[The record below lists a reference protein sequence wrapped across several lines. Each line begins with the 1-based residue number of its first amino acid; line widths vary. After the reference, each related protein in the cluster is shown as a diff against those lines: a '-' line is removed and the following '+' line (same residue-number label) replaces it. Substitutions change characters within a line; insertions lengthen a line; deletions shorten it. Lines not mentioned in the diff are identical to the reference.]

1 MLLSAGC
8 AVGPNYKRPSTDVP
22 GMYRGATPQEAAQP
36 AASQS
41 FGDQK
46 WWEVFQDKQ
55 LQDLIHTAL
64 QQNYDVRI
72 AATRILEARAQLGIT
87 RADQLPTISGG
98 ALAVNER
105 NPKTKLFRQ
114 YETSANQLD
123 LSLAWELDFWG
134 KYRRATEAARANLLA
149 TEWAHEA
156 VVSTL
161 VSDVATAYFQ
171 LRSLDLQL
179 EISRRTLALRQDSLQ
194 LTQTL
199 ANGGATSMLDVRQ
212 AEQLVDTAAE
222 TIPDLERRIEQQE
235 NFLSTLLGNNP
246 GPIARGMKLTE
257 QPHAP
262 DVPAGLP
269 SSLLERR
276 PDIREAEAQ
285 LIAANAQIGV
295 AKAAYFPQINLTAD
309 AGYQSS
315 ALTSLF
321 TGPAGLWSF
330 GGSMVQPIF
339 TGGRIRSNVRFTE
352 ARQQEALLTY
362 QQTIQQAFRGVS
374 DSLVEYHKD
383 REFREYQQQLALS
396 AQDAA
401 QLSEMRYRGGAASY
415 LEVLT
420 NETNYF
426 DAQLGLAQAQLNELA
441 GLVRIYRNLGGAGSE
456 PAIYRLGGYAKSRTD
471 RAPSL
476 FRSQLPPPATAN
488 RLVAKRRL
496 RARAVG
502 SLSNG
507 LNFGSPQF
515 HWYCGRFTALRH
527 LPNWSFAMPS
537 SQKLDTHHKAL
548 TLN

>member
-1 MLLSAGC
+1 
-8 AVGPNYKRPSTDVP
+8 VP
-22 GMYRGATPQEAAQP
+22 PEAQQP
-36 AASQS
+36 AAESL
-41 FGDQK
+41 GDQK

-72 AATRILEARAQLGIT
+72 AATRILEARAQVGIA

-98 ALAVNER
+98 AQAVNER
-105 NPKTKLFRQ
+105 NPRVKLYPQ
-114 YETSANQLD
+114 YETSANQVD

-134 KYRRATEAARANLLA
+134 KYRRATESARANLLA
-149 TEWAHEA
+149 TEWARKE
-156 VVSTL
+156 VIDTL
-161 VSDVATAYFQ
+161 VSDVAAAYFQ
-171 LRSLDLQL
+171 LRELDLEL
-179 EISRRTLALRQDSLQ
+179 EISRRTLASRKNSLQ

-212 AEQLVDTAAE
+212 AEQLVFTAAE
-222 TIPDLERRIEQQE
+222 TIPDLERQIEQQE
-235 NFLSTLLGNNP
+235 NFISTLLGNNP

-295 AKAAYFPQINLTAD
+295 AKADYFPQISLTATG
-309 AGYQSS
+309 GYQSS

-330 GGSMVQPIF
+330 GGSLAQPIF
-339 TGGRIRSNVRFTE
+339 EGGRIRSNVRFTE
-352 ARQQEALLTY
+352 ARQQEAALVY

-374 DSLVEYHKD
+374 DALVGYSKD
-383 REFREYQQQLALS
+383 REFREQQEQLTFS

-401 QLSEMRYRGGAASY
+401 RLSETRYRGGATSY

-426 DAQLGLAQAQLNELA
+426 DAELGLAQAQLNELVA
-441 GLVRIYRNLGGAGSE
+441 LVRIYRNLGGGWQE
-456 PAIYRLGGYAKSRTD
+456 
-471 RAPSL
+471 
-476 FRSQLPPPATAN
+476 Q
-488 RLVAKRRL
+488 
-496 RARAVG
+496 
-502 SLSNG
+502 
-507 LNFGSPQF
+507 
-515 HWYCGRFTALRH
+515 
-527 LPNWSFAMPS
+527 
-537 SQKLDTHHKAL
+537 
-548 TLN
+548 